1 MKKLTTFLCSM
12 AFALS
17 GVCLAVSKSEP
28 LQLHGNA
35 VAYAEPMKPIPA
47 PFFLNQSNTEK
58 ETKRDTVFTQVVKHD
73 TVQVTNTKFKYVVKV
88 RTEAKAETP
97 YLPAFSIA
105 IPKGSWETSHDSTNV
120 VSE

>member
-1 MKKLTTFLCSM
+1 MPMPAELQIIAAVVIPETTSSLLCNIT
-12 AFALS
+12 
-17 GVCLAVSKSEP
+17 P
-28 LQLHGNA
+28 
-35 VAYAEPMKPIPA
+35 EPMKPIPA

-58 ETKRDTVFTQVVKHD
+58 ETKKDTVFTQTVKHD

-97 YLPAFSIA
+97 YLPAFSIE
-105 IPKGSWETSHDSTNV
+105 IPKGSWETSHDSTKV